1 MSFISFEFILF
12 AALVI
17 PLYFRLRFRLRWL
30 LLLGASYIFY
40 ANWRPGYVL
49 LIVFSTVVDYLVA
62 IGLQAK
68 PLQRKFQRR
77 ILLACSVAA
86 NLSVL
91 FIFKYADFFNQTVA
105 GIAEV
110 LGAHWQV
117 ESLELL
123 LPVGISFYTFQS
135 MAYSFDVYRG
145 RLRADNHFGIF
156 ATYVA
161 FFPQLVAGPIER
173 ATNMLPQFRQ
183 KFSFDYARVV
193 GGLRLV
199 LWGAF
204 KKVVVADRLAIYVNA
219 VYGDVESYRGLSLI
233 LATIFFAFQI
243 YCDFS
248 AYSDVAIG
256 VARVLGFKLM
266 DNFRR
271 PYLAT
276 SLRDFWRRWHISL
289 STWFRDYVYIG
300 LGGNR
305 KGLRRQIG
313 NLLLVFALS
322 GLWHG
327 ANWTFLLWGLYHGMI
342 VALEVLGRARLVSR
356 LPHGGFGY
364 VCSLIYSFSLV
375 TIGWVLFR
383 ATSVADIGYIVR
395 HSLDVSGGFA
405 ALTDPFAAAF
415 LPQRVE
421 FLLSFLLIALVL
433 FSDMLDERFGLMPYF
448 AKLPVMV
455 RWLAYN
461 FFVTCIVL
469 TSFFGNVNE
478 EFYYFQF

>member
-1 MSFISFEFILF
+1 MSFISIEFILF
-12 AALVI
+12 AALVV
-17 PLYFRLRFRLRWL
+17 PLYFWMRFRLRWL
-30 LLLGASYIFY
+30 LLLGASYVFY
-40 ANWRPGYVL
+40 AYWKPEYVL
-49 LIVFSTVVDYLVA
+49 LIVFSTVVDYLAA
-62 IGLQAK
+62 IA
-68 PLQRKFQRR
+68 LQRSPSHRKLQRR
-77 ILLACSVAA
+77 LLLMCSVAA

-91 FIFKYADFFNQTVA
+91 FFFKYADFLSQTVA
-105 GIAEV
+105 GFAEV
-110 LGAHWQV
+110 LGASWQFK
-117 ESLELL
+117 SLELL

-135 MAYSFDVYRG
+135 MAYTFDVYRG
-145 RLRADNHFGIF
+145 RLQAENHFGIF

-183 KFSFDYARVV
+183 KYSFDYARVV

-219 VYGDVESYRGLSLI
+219 VYGDVESYSGMSLI
-233 LATIFFAFQI
+233 VATFFFAFQI

-248 AYSDVAIG
+248 AYSDIAVG

-266 DNFRR
+266 ENFRR

-305 KGLRRQIG
+305 KGLGRQLW
-313 NLLLVFALS
+313 NLLFVFALS

-327 ANWTFLLWGLYHGMI
+327 ANWTFLLWGLYHGI
-342 VALEVLGRARLVSR
+342 LVALEVLGRARIASR

-364 VCSLIYSFSLV
+364 ACSLICTFLLV
-375 TIGWVLFR
+375 TAGWVLFR
-383 ATSVADIGYIVR
+383 ASSLSDISYIVL
-395 HSLDVSGGFA
+395 HMLDFSRGFA
-405 ALTDPFAAAF
+405 ALTDPSEGGI

-421 FLLSFLLIALVL
+421 FLLSFLLIALAL
-433 FSDMLDERFGLMPYF
+433 FVDVLDERIGLMTYF
-448 AKLPVMV
+448 ATLPVLL
-455 RWLAYN
+455 RWLVYY
-461 FFVTCIVL
+461 FLVTCIIL
-469 TSFFGNVNE
+469 TSFFSTAYE
-478 EFYYFQF
+478 EFIYFQF